1 MSDLMNPSMQQ
12 FLQSKCEVKRVTFET
27 PVQNFELKFDDLHKH
42 RYPELHQG
50 NKYGARLNS
59 IDLDTGK
66 RRTLGHFELDM

>member
-12 FLQSKCEVKRVTFET
+12 FLQSKCEVQKVTYHTEL
-27 PVQNFELKFDDLHKH
+27 QNFETKFDHLHKH
-42 RYPELHQG
+42 HYPKLHQ
-50 NKYGARLNS
+50 NSVYGARLNS